1 MADLNKKILEL
12 QNHNKT
18 YENQLKISLEKEMKR
33 VKSVYETKFTD
44 HKRQT
49 DQQTFNQQNEIVELN
64 KIIQQQM
71 TSLEERH
78 DEINQLIFKSEKHK
92 VHRSAKIFEQWDKQK
107 ETEIAEAIGK
117 SN

>member
-33 VKSVYETKFTD
+33 VKSVYETKFSD

-49 DQQTFNQQNEIVELN
+49 
-64 KIIQQQM
+64 
-71 TSLEERH
+71 
-78 DEINQLIFKSEKHK
+78 
-92 VHRSAKIFEQWDKQK
+92 EQ
-107 ETEIAEAIGK
+107 
-117 SN
+117 